1 MYIKTL
7 DVALQRHPIS
17 IDKLSKSFGWAFS
30 SNVQCSH
37 YASFSS
43 QVFNIFQL
51 GGNFVSYMLDSV
63 PLGRFCQ
70 RAWAPNFKDTWS
82 AGDVG
87 RYFTYTLPAP
97 LFELDWNLSDYSDW
111 FWLHAICVRISLL
124 DFGTG
129 RVGMCV
135 VGCGRYEVLFRH
147 ASRCRH
153 QVDKA
158 QFPGLSCCR

>member
-1 MYIKTL
+1 MLHCKGIPSVLTNSASL
-7 DVALQRHPIS
+7 LAEPFQVM
-17 IDKLSKSFGWAFS
+17 FS
-30 SNVQCSH
+30 VYTCSH

-97 LFELDWNLSDYSDW
+97 LFELDWNLFDFSD
-111 FWLHAICVRISLL
+111 
-124 DFGTG
+124 
-129 RVGMCV
+129 
-135 VGCGRYEVLFRH
+135 
-147 ASRCRH
+147 
-153 QVDKA
+153 
-158 QFPGLSCCR
+158 